1 VGGAQVEGCSSNCCG
16 ARKTKHAPP
25 LPHVQYLVVDYLR
38 MQGMLHPQGLL
49 GEPTACSFLHRN
61 AHAWLVADLGFPGAG
76 ECRCCSAP
84 RLPSLPAC

>member
-1 VGGAQVEGCSSNCCG
+1 MGGAQVEGCSSNCCG

-49 GEPTACSFLHRN
+49 GEPTACTKMRMHGLSQM
-61 AHAWLVADLGFPGAG
+61 GFSGAG
-76 ECRCCSAP
+76 KCRCCSAP